1 MPRIAFITYQYGY
14 AEPFGVMHLST
25 IAKRRGFETR
35 LFQILQDSVD
45 TVLAYK
51 PDILAYS
58 ILSSQAEDALAFNR
72 QLRGRTSAVSIMGGP
87 HPTFFPQVVQ
97 DPDLDAVCVGEGE
110 LAFDE
115 FLAHYQDPA
124 AWNQIKNITTTG
136 QPPELYPLITDF
148 EAIGFPDRELI
159 YADPLLARQKM
170 KSFFAGRGCP
180 YKCTYCFN
188 HAFNRMYRGKGPIV
202 RKRAVDHLIEEIKQV
217 RARWGME
224 FIRFH
229 DDCFCLKADDW
240 LEEFADKYPR
250 QVGLPFYVSLRLSS
264 VTREMVT
271 LLKKAGCVSCGTS
284 IESSRYQI
292 RKDVL
297 RRGNETDT
305 GITRAY
311 RLIHEQGLRVMAN
324 CMYGL
329 PHSTV
334 EDDLKSLE
342 LMIANKVDLCSAT
355 VFTPFPGTDI
365 YKLCVEDKLIAPYGI
380 GDIPKCTWNESVLN
394 CFTPQQKNF
403 QANLAKFSP
412 LLGRFPSL
420 RPLFYRLARLRPNRL
435 FLIFHYLGYLAGW
448 QKALPMRLGLKDILL
463 FMANTKN
470 VFLDRRRK

>member
-25 IAKRRGFETR
+25 IAKRQGFETK
-35 LFQILQDSVD
+35 LFQIVQDGVD
-45 TVLAYK
+45 RVLEYR

-58 ILSSQAEDALAFNR
+58 VLSSQAEEALAYNR
-72 QLRGRTSAVSIMGGP
+72 RLRQRLDAVSIMGGP
-87 HPTFFPQVVQ
+87 HPTFFPQVVE
-97 DPDLDAVCVGEGE
+97 DPLLDAICVGEGE
-110 LAFDE
+110 LAFGQ
-115 FLAHYQDPA
+115 FLDNYHNPSTWD
-124 AWNQIKNITTTG
+124 QIRNISTTG
-136 QPPELYPLITDF
+136 RSGELNPLITDF

-202 RKRAVDHLIEEIKQV
+202 RKRSVDHLLEEIRQV

-229 DDCFCLKADDW
+229 DDCFCLRADAW
-240 LEEFADKYPR
+240 LEEFAQKYPR

-264 VTREMVT
+264 VTRDMVS
-271 LLKKAGCVSCGTS
+271 LLKQAGCVSCGTS
-284 IESSRYQI
+284 IESSSYQI

-297 RRGNETDT
+297 RRSNETEA
-305 GITRAY
+305 GIAKAY
-311 RLIHEQGLRVMAN
+311 GLIHEQGLRVMAN

-329 PHSTV
+329 PHTTV
-334 EDDLKSLE
+334 ADDIKSLE

-365 YKLCVEDKLIAPYGI
+365 YEMCVKEKLIAPYGV
-380 GDIPKCTWNESVLN
+380 GDIPKTTWNQSVLN
-394 CFTPQQKNF
+394 CFSPQQKNM
-403 QANLAKFSP
+403 QANLANLSP
-412 LLGRFPSL
+412 LLGRFPFL
-420 RPLFYRLARLRPNRL
+420 RPLAYRVARGRPNRL
-435 FLIFHYLGYLAGW
+435 FSALHYLGYLAGW
-448 QKALPMRLGLKDILL
+448 KKALPMRLGLQDILL
-463 FMANTKN
+463 FMANTKK
-470 VFLDRRRK
+470 VFLTRRSK